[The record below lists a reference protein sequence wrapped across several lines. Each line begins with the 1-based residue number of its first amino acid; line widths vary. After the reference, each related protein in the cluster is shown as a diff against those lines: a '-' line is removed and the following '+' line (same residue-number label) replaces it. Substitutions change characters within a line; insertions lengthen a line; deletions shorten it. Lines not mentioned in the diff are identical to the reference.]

1 MDPMR
6 RFSRVKTVGLI
17 VLAAVSMSA
26 CDLFTGTHK
35 PPLPGE
41 RLSVMGEDKGLE
53 ADPRLGEVPVQL
65 PAPVENAAWPQP
77 GGEPSHAMHHLAA
90 DGIKV
95 AWRAGIGA
103 GSSRSGRISASPVVA
118 DGRVFTMDAGT
129 QLTALDA
136 ASGSRLWTFDVEPE
150 KEGSGGA
157 GGGVAYDRGRL
168 YVGTGYAQVIALD
181 AETGKEIWRQTLTAP
196 LRAGPTVGAGR
207 LFAITVDNQI
217 HALDLSNGRRQ
228 WTHSGITETA
238 GFYGGSSAAVE
249 GTIAI
254 AAFSSGEIFALRA
267 DNGRVLWSDS
277 LAGALRSDPVS
288 SLADIRGLP
297 VVDRGQVFAASNA
310 GRTVAI
316 DLRSGGR
323 IWDQNFGSLS
333 TPWVAGD
340 FIFMVTVDAELVCI
354 TRRDGRLRWVSQLK
368 RYRNEKDKRGRIVWT
383 GPVLAGSKLFVANS
397 EGEALTV
404 SPLNGEVD
412 SPIRLPGGVFV
423 PPIVANRTTFV
434 LTDDGDLVALR

>member
-1 MDPMR
+1 MS
-6 RFSRVKTVGLI
+6 RFSRARAFGL
-17 VLAAVSMSA
+17 VALAAVSVSA
-26 CDLFTGTHK
+26 CDLFTGTSK

-41 RLSVMGEDKGLE
+41 RISVMGEDKGLE
-53 ADPRLGEVPVQL
+53 ADPRLAEMPVQL
-65 PAPVENAAWPQP
+65 PPPVENAAWPQP
-77 GGEPSHAMHHLAA
+77 GGSPTHTMQHLAA
-90 DGIKV
+90 SGFTV
-95 AWRAGIGA
+95 AWRTSIGS
-103 GSSRSGRISASPVVA
+103 GNSRSGRVASPPIVA
-118 DGRVFTMDAGT
+118 DGRVFAMDAGT
-129 QLTALDA
+129 QLTAVDA
-136 ASGSRLWTFDVEPE
+136 ASGTRLWTFDVEPE
-150 KEGSGGA
+150 KESSGGSGG
-157 GGGVAYDRGRL
+157 GVTYDRGRL

-181 AETGKEIWRQTLTAP
+181 AESGKEIWRQTLTAP

-217 HALDLSNGRRQ
+217 HALDLANGRRQ

-238 GFYGGSSAAVE
+238 GFYGGSSPAVE

-340 FIFMVTVDAELVCI
+340 FLFIVTVDAELVCI
-354 TRRDGRLRWVSQLK
+354 TRRDGRIRWVAQLQ
-368 RYRNEKDKRGRIVWT
+368 RYRNEKEKRGRIVWT
-383 GPVLAGSKLFVANS
+383 GPILVGSKLFVVNS
-397 EGEALTV
+397 EGEALTI
-404 SPLNGEVD
+404 SPVD
-412 SPIRLPGGVFV
+412 GAADSRIRLPGGVFV
-423 PPIVANRTTFV
+423 SPVVANRTTYV